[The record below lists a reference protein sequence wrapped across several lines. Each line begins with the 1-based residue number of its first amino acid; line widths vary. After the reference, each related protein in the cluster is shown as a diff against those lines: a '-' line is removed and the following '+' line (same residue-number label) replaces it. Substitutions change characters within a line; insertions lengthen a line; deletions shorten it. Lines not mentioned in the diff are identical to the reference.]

1 MAAAYFPILLGEKY
15 MAGRR
20 SGSHSGA
27 GGTTPLELKIMQIL
41 WRLGP
46 AQVQTV
52 QQELDGDLAYTTV
65 QTMLNVLH
73 RKGRVTRRLRGRA
86 YEYRATV
93 TEEKTLGTAVADLI
107 DRMFGGSP
115 EELVMSLVKS
125 RQLDAARL
133 TKLAERVEAAKAGKK
148 DRRRERDA

>member
-1 MAAAYFPILLGEKY
+1 

-20 SGSHSGA
+20 GGSVNRSGGM
-27 GGTTPLELKIMQIL
+27 TPLELRIMQVL

-46 AQVQTV
+46 SQVQAV
-52 QQELDGDLAYTTV
+52 QQELDGELAYTTV
-65 QTMLNVLH
+65 QTMLNVLE

-86 YEYRATV
+86 YEYRAAV
-93 TEEKTLGTAVADLI
+93 SEEKTLGTAVADLV

-125 RQLDAARL
+125 RQLDAGRL
-133 TKLAERVEAAKAGKK
+133 AKLAERVDAAKAAKKK
-148 DRRRERDA
+148 DRGRDRDA

>member
-1 MAAAYFPILLGEKY
+1 

-20 SGSHSGA
+20 SGLASSSGM
-27 GGTTPLELKIMQIL
+27 TPLELKIMQVL

-46 AQVQTV
+46 SQVQAV
-52 QQELDGDLAYTTV
+52 QQELEGELAYTTV

-73 RKGRVTRRLRGRA
+73 KKSRVTRRLRGRA
-86 YEYRATV
+86 FEYRAAV
-93 TEEKTLGTAVADLI
+93 TEEKTLGTAVADLV

-125 RQLDAARL
+125 RQLDAGRL
-133 TKLAERVEAAKAGKK
+133 AKLAARVDAAKAAKK
-148 DRRRERDA
+148 DRRRDGDA

>member
-1 MAAAYFPILLGEKY
+1 

-20 SGSHSGA
+20 SGSVNGSG
-27 GGTTPLELKIMQIL
+27 GMTPLELKIMQVL

-46 AQVQTV
+46 CQVQAV
-52 QQELDGDLAYTTV
+52 QQELEGELAYTTV

-73 RKGRVTRRLRGRA
+73 KKSRVTRRLRGRA
-86 YEYRATV
+86 FEYRAAV
-93 TEEKTLGTAVADLI
+93 TEEKTLGSAVTDLV

-125 RQLDAARL
+125 RQLDAGRL
-133 TKLAERVEAAKAGKK
+133 AKLAERVDAAKAARKK
-148 DRRRERDA
+148 ERGRDRDA